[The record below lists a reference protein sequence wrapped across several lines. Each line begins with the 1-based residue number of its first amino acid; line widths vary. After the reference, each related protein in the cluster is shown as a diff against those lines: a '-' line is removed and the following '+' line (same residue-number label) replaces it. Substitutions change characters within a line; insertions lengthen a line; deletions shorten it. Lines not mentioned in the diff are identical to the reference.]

1 MDPNRPPFNPYFNP
15 YCMNSQRSY
24 PEMPNMQFPFNSMY
38 QSPQQGSSMMPPP
51 NPVTQDQPTANISPQ
66 IDAQTINSA
75 NEVLIQKQKSKERL
89 RWSPTDDLKLCGAW
103 LLVSKDPVTGKDQS
117 DKSFWKRIYKEFV
130 QSQNQNSERSMSAV
144 VSRWQKLSHAVSKF
158 SGCIKKIHD
167 RGESGL
173 SEDDKK
179 NRALELYHHN
189 EGEIFAFMHAW
200 DVLKKEEKWLSQYV
214 NTKDTPST
222 EHAVSKRS
230 KTNTSNSYTSTEDS
244 DTVISER
251 PPGRK
256 FSKAK
261 GKQKEVSAREIEQ
274 KKEALEA
281 QHNVELQKIE
291 KIDSFTKTMEGLC
304 KEIKRVHNQNF
315 ALKFMEL
322 DTSTMTEDQKK
333 VYDKTLES
341 VLSDD

>member
-1 MDPNRPPFNPYFNP
+1 MI
-15 YCMNSQRSY
+15 
-24 PEMPNMQFPFNSMY
+24 
-38 QSPQQGSSMMPPP
+38 QSTKIIILETSIS
-51 NPVTQDQPTANISPQ
+51 ALRNIRR
-66 IDAQTINSA
+66 NW
-75 NEVLIQKQKSKERL
+75 KKKRL

-117 DKSFWKRIYKEFV
+117 DKSFWKCIYTEYV
-130 QSQNQNSERSMSAV
+130 QSQNQNSERSISAV

-158 SGCIKKIHD
+158 ADCIKKIHD
-167 RGESGL
+167 CYQSGL

-179 NRALELYHHN
+179 NKALELYHHL
-189 EGEIFAFMHAW
+189 EGEIFTLMHAW

-222 EHAVSKRS
+222 EHTGSKRS
-230 KTNTSNSYTSTEDS
+230 KTNTTNSYTSNEDS
-244 DTVISER
+244 DIIISPC

-261 GKQKEVSAREIEQ
+261 GKQKEALASEIEK

-291 KIDSFTKTMEGLC
+291 KIDSFNKTMEGLC

-322 DTSTMTEDQKK
+322 DPSTMTEDQRK